1 VLDELEE
8 EEEEK
13 VELVGEERQG
23 KSGRDGKV
31 SSANMKSS
39 AAAAVASPF
48 GRISPAGAFPR
59 PPASFSCECGG
70 DEPAE
75 ASMQRKARR
84 GEGERDGCVCGQSVC
99 RSVCRCGGGCSYSE
113 ER

>member
-8 EEEEK
+8 EDEEK

-23 KSGRDGKV
+23 KSGREGKV

-39 AAAAVASPF
+39 AAAASPF

-59 PPASFSCECGG
+59 PPACFSCECGG